1 MTQHDQFIAKL
12 EEQAR
17 RENRPLSEGA
27 QQAKK
32 RPSNY
37 CELSPAEQW
46 AVDKA
51 LGILD
56 WDGT

>member
-1 MTQHDQFIAKL
+1 MTKHDEFIEKL
-12 EEQAR
+12 EAEAKAK
-17 RENRPLSEGA
+17 NRPLSEGA

-37 CELSPAEQW
+37 CEMSAQEQW
-46 AVDKA
+46 AVDKS

-56 WDGT
+56 WDGE

>member
-1 MTQHDQFIAKL
+1 MTKHDEFIAKL
-12 EEQAR
+12 EAKSKATGV
-17 RENRPLSEGA
+17 PLSEGA
-27 QQAKK
+27 RQAKK

-37 CELSPAEQW
+37 CEMSAQEQW

-56 WDGT
+56 WDGE